1 LERVLPKAFSSEVGT
16 GSRQGNAPK
25 KSPALDL
32 FKFVP
37 FRLNR
42 LAAEVSAAL
51 STEYH
56 ARYGLDIPEWRVLAT
71 LGFRDDACSA
81 QYIAHCTRTHK
92 STISRAV
99 TALMTRHLVER
110 VENEDDRREFA
121 LRMTRKGKA
130 LYQELIPRLKRKEQ
144 DILSCLSEQ
153 ERKDFERLLGKI
165 EKNLDLVQTSEEA
178 SKTEA
183 Y

>member
-1 LERVLPKAFSSEVGT
+1 MAK
-16 GSRQGNAPK
+16 
-25 KSPALDL
+25 LDL
-32 FKFVP
+32 FRFVP

-51 STEYH
+51 SSEYQE
-56 ARYGLDIPEWRVLAT
+56 RYGLDIPEWRVLAT

-92 STISRAV
+92 STVSRAV
-99 TALMTRHLVER
+99 TALMTRQLVER
-110 VENEDDRREFA
+110 VENEDDRREFK

-144 DILSCLSEQ
+144 NILSCLSAE
-153 ERKDFERLLGKI
+153 ERKDFALMLGKI
-165 EKNLDLVQTSEEA
+165 EKSLGLVQTSKEA
-178 SKTEA
+178 GRTGV

>member
-1 LERVLPKAFSSEVGT
+1 MPKAISSETGA
-16 GSRQGNAPK
+16 GSREQSAAKNDAT
-25 KSPALDL
+25 LDL

-51 STEYH
+51 ASEYQE
-56 ARYGLDIPEWRVLAT
+56 RYGLDIPEWRVLAT

-99 TALMTRHLVER
+99 TALMQRQLVER
-110 VENEDDRREFA
+110 GENEDDRREFA

-130 LYQELIPRLKRKEQ
+130 LYQQLIPRLLRREQ
-144 DILSCLSEQ
+144 EILSCLAAP
-153 ERKDFERLLGKI
+153 ERKDFARLLGKI
-165 EKNLDLVQTSEEA
+165 ENSLGLVQTREA
-178 SKTEA
+178 GKTGE

>member
-1 LERVLPKAFSSEVGT
+1 LELFLSKAFSSEVGT
-16 GSRQGNAPK
+16 GSREENAAK
-25 KSPALDL
+25 KRSKLDL
-32 FKFVP
+32 FRFVP

-51 STEYH
+51 SSEYQE
-56 ARYGLDIPEWRVLAT
+56 RYGLDIPEWRVLAT
-71 LGFRDDACSA
+71 LGFRDDACTA

-99 TALMTRHLVER
+99 TALMTRQLVER

-121 LRMTRKGKA
+121 LRMTRKGTA
-130 LYQELIPRLKRKEQ
+130 LYEELIPRLKRKEQ
-144 DILSCLSEQ
+144 EIMGCLSLQ
-153 ERKDFERLLGKI
+153 ERKDFALMLGKI
-165 EKNLDLVQTSEEA
+165 EKSLDLVQTSKDVSA
-178 SKTEA
+178 A